1 MTKAMTLAEAINA
14 LDPARDEDWTAN
26 GEPAMAR
33 VEELTGNPD
42 LKRADVRAATP
53 EGFNRSNAHAAPT
66 QGDANAATNDPQTS
80 AASSDAGAATGAD
93 AVGGDTSAVV
103 EGEAGAQM
111 SDTAK
116 AVAELIEGSFDGEDF
131 NAVTLMEAVVAAAQS
146 DRYVRNSA
154 LQNLVRGYQVS
165 QAQIKDVQGRLD
177 ARIADRKA
185 KNAASRAATAAEAEG

>member
-1 MTKAMTLAEAINA
+1 MTKSMTLAEAINA
-14 LDPARDEDWTAN
+14 LAPARDEDWTAT
-26 GEPAMAR
+26 GDPAMAR
-33 VEELTGNPD
+33 IEELTGNPD
-42 LKRADVRAATP
+42 LKRSDVKAATP

-66 QGDANAATNDPQTS
+66 LGDANAATSDPQTS
-80 AASSDAGAATGAD
+80 AATSDANDATGAD
-93 AVGGDTSAVV
+93 AVCGDPSAVV
-103 EGEAGAQM
+103 EGETGTEM

-116 AVAELIEGSFDGEDF
+116 AVAGLIEASFDGEDF
-131 NAVTLMEAVVAAAQS
+131 SPVTLMEAVVAASQS